1 MGKDR
6 GSMSVRLLWIL
17 VWTSAY
23 GQGFSAEVL
32 SKNMFFLAESRGRV
46 TVPVSP
52 VVLQG
57 TEHRFQWTWTSHDG
71 RHSNT
76 TIAHIISSTWESVS
90 NTLGFSKGSGYALSM
105 RTNFENAGEFVFMQ
119 TKPVSVIVTR
129 FQVFA
134 FKVKPFE
141 WPSFRLGSDVS
152 FSCELSSLPEGT
164 TLQWEREGDPTSN
177 TTLFYNNTVHMVIH
191 SVDQSSQGRCNCT
204 LKQNGTLLYEIYNTL
219 NVETSTFNKPVTLFR
234 ESSNSSEVEMMCRS
248 SSCHRKASWTKSS
261 STEEAPATLTSDDR
275 LEIDRFSSPT
285 FKQKDFPL
293 RLSPVEFEDGG
304 VFRCNCNNN
313 LMSYVQLT
321 TIQVSAS
328 RGPPGGQSVV
338 LKCEVSEVNGDPVT
352 LAWLRMEGR
361 TGLVVK
367 KDILTGSQPNWT
379 LSVTL
384 PSLQRDQL
392 DWQCAVFREDMLRAS
407 VPLRLRGAGGRSGL
421 PGLVLPSPLKDNTLH
436 ISIIVACTALVVAGI
451 LIGALVFHLKRKKT
465 DPAVTSLPLTQK
477 NDPVYGNITDPLA
490 HQEFQGGQD
499 GNEEVHYSEVAL
511 GEPRLGDPN
520 RVTSGSN
527 HVQEGGAVIYS
538 TLNI

>member
-1 MGKDR
+1 MG
-6 GSMSVRLLWIL
+6 
-17 VWTSAY
+17 
-23 GQGFSAEVL
+23 
-32 SKNMFFLAESRGRV
+32 
-46 TVPVSP
+46 
-52 VVLQG
+52 
-57 TEHRFQWTWTSHDG
+57 
-71 RHSNT
+71 
-76 TIAHIISSTWESVS
+76 
-90 NTLGFSKGSGYALSM
+90 
-105 RTNFENAGEFVFMQ
+105 TNFENAGEFVFMQ

-134 FKVKPFE
+134 FKVTPFE

-191 SVDQSSQGRCNCT
+191 SVDQSSNGRCNCA

-219 NVETSTFNKPVTLFR
+219 NVETSTFNMPVTLFR

-248 SSCHRKASWTKSS
+248 SFSYRKASWTKGSS
-261 STEEAPATLTSDDR
+261 PAEAPATLTSDDR

-304 VFRCNCNNN
+304 VFRCNFNNN

-367 KDILTGSQPNWT
+367 KDILTESQPNWT

-407 VPLRLRGAGGRSGL
+407 VPLRLRGAGGRSGI
-421 PGLVLPSPLKDNTLH
+421 PGLVLPSPLK
-436 ISIIVACTALVVAGI
+436 G
-451 LIGALVFHLKRKKT
+451 
-465 DPAVTSLPLTQK
+465 
-477 NDPVYGNITDPLA
+477 Y
-490 HQEFQGGQD
+490 
-499 GNEEVHYSEVAL
+499 
-511 GEPRLGDPN
+511 
-520 RVTSGSN
+520 
-527 HVQEGGAVIYS
+527 
-538 TLNI
+538 

>member
-1 MGKDR
+1 M
-6 GSMSVRLLWIL
+6 
-17 VWTSAY
+17 
-23 GQGFSAEVL
+23 
-32 SKNMFFLAESRGRV
+32 
-46 TVPVSP
+46 
-52 VVLQG
+52 
-57 TEHRFQWTWTSHDG
+57 
-71 RHSNT
+71 
-76 TIAHIISSTWESVS
+76 
-90 NTLGFSKGSGYALSM
+90 
-105 RTNFENAGEFVFMQ
+105 
-119 TKPVSVIVTR
+119 
-129 FQVFA
+129 
-134 FKVKPFE
+134 
-141 WPSFRLGSDVS
+141 
-152 FSCELSSLPEGT
+152 
-164 TLQWEREGDPTSN
+164 
-177 TTLFYNNTVHMVIH
+177 
-191 SVDQSSQGRCNCT
+191 
-204 LKQNGTLLYEIYNTL
+204 YNTL
-219 NVETSTFNKPVTLFR
+219 NVEKSTFKMPVTLFR

-248 SSCHRKASWTKSS
+248 SSSHRKASWTKRSS
-261 STEEAPATLTSDDR
+261 PAEAPATLTSDDR
-275 LEIDRFSSPT
+275 LEVDRFSSPT
-285 FKQKDFPL
+285 FKHKDFPL

-304 VFRCNCNNN
+304 VFRCNFNNN

-321 TIQVSAS
+321 TIQVSES

-367 KDILTGSQPNWT
+367 KGILTENQPNWT

-407 VPLRLRGAGGRSGL
+407 VPLRLRGAGGRSGI
-421 PGLVLPSPLKDNTLH
+421 PGLVLPSPLK
-436 ISIIVACTALVVAGI
+436 
-451 LIGALVFHLKRKKT
+451 
-465 DPAVTSLPLTQK
+465 AVTSLPLTQK
-477 NDPVYGNITDPLA
+477 NDPVYGNISDPLA